1 MLIIGCGQQQE
12 PQAGNDV
19 LVQKIDSLEQQLA
32 NAYKP
37 GLGEFMTAIQEH
49 HAKLWFAGQNENW
62 KLADFEMKEIGES
75 ITDIKQFNQDRK
87 EIEKIGILQPA
98 LDSVAAALS
107 AKDKNRFITGF
118 KLLTNSCNNC
128 HKAND
133 FEFNVVKIPE
143 SQTFSNQ
150 EFKPQ

>member
-49 HAKLWFAGQNENW
+49 HAKLWFAGQNGNW

>member
-49 HAKLWFAGQNENW
+49 HAKLWFAGQNGNW

-150 EFKPQ
+150 EFKP